1 MIRLFVRH
9 PVTDFGVWKQAY
21 DAFEAERGGMGVQG
35 AAAFQS
41 ADDPND
47 VTAWHDFE
55 SLEAARTFVESER
68 LREVMSA
75 AGVSGEPSIWF
86 TTQL

>member
-21 DAFEAERGGMGVQG
+21 DAFETERAGMGVRG
-35 AAAFQS
+35 AAVFQ
-41 ADDPND
+41 ATDDPND
-47 VTAWHDFE
+47 ITAWHDFE
-55 SLEAARTFVESER
+55 SLAAARSFVESER

-75 AGVSGEPSIWF
+75 AGVAGEPTIWF
-86 TTQL
+86 TAPI